1 MYRPVGGLAMSNDLH
16 VDAAGLRSA
25 ANSSTGVADGLTST
39 ATSNPTSS
47 HPSAVGVAAMNAGLA
62 SVQNRQSARMT
73 GQAGDLSVS
82 GARYDTTDTDGHDA
96 ISGTVRV

>member
-1 MYRPVGGLAMSNDLH
+1 MANELH

-25 ANSSTGVADGLTST
+25 ANSSAGAAADLTGAG
-39 ATSNPTSS
+39 ASNPTSS
-47 HPSAVGVAAMNAGLA
+47 QPSAAGVAAMNAALT

-73 GQAGDLSVS
+73 GQASDLTTSS
-82 GARYDTTDTDGHDA
+82 ARYDTTDTEGRDA